1 MRTRIRRI
9 KIWGGVQGRKQ
20 RRADNGIG
28 RGSPQQI
35 LRGEYESGDV
45 LGRAPREAG
54 KGVGKLDWEGREAKQ
69 RCDFRQ
75 NPASVE
81 SGM

>member
-1 MRTRIRRI
+1 MLTRIRRI
-9 KIWGGVQGRKQ
+9 KIWGGGQGRKQ

-45 LGRAPREAG
+45 LGCAPREAG
-54 KGVGKLDWEGREAKQ
+54 KEAGKLDWEGREAKQ